1 MDPLPPHPPTTVAVG
16 TTDLSVPA
24 MDTLFAESFLND
36 HSSAASTSYPASAT
50 PTLNEA
56 ILEPDMFLV
65 SAAHDYLVIE

>member
-1 MDPLPPHPPTTVAVG
+1 MDPLPPHPTTPVAVG
-16 TTDLSVPA
+16 TADLSVPA
-24 MDTLFAESFLND
+24 MDSLFAESFLND

-65 SAAHDYLVIE
+65 SVAVELVEKK